1 MGILDQGVSLSK
13 SSRDLKQEDVVEAIW
28 NNKGRGWLN
37 ICGGL
42 GKTRIALMFI
52 ERTFAV
58 RPLWRARIIVPTTE
72 LKTQWESAIR
82 DRNIP
87 NCTVSV
93 INGVTLKE
101 EEILEEI
108 VFLDESN
115 LLLKGK
121 IFSRIFSL
129 CKGHC
134 LIPMSGTYSEDDKRI
149 MNALMPCIYTITQR
163 EAEENGWVSQSIEY
177 NLGIELTQPER
188 EYYDKNNIVVDETFA
203 TFGQDFHTA
212 MECLTYGGALNYV
225 KANGIQGPSY
235 EILAKEYS
243 RKANIWQDATQKR
256 VKFIQNHLG
265 KIKTVAE
272 ILKALPDRKAITFG
286 ASIDAA
292 EKLTELLPNSKTY
305 HSQIKGQELPNEL
318 LEKYGFKVGKKGST
332 TKLGAK
338 KVRELYIKMFNA
350 GDFTR
355 LNTVRAADLGLDIS
369 GCNCSIVYGRNSKP
383 EKNSQREWRSTRYEG
398 EDKLALIVNV
408 YLKDTQ
414 DMRWL
419 SKVQKGKKGVIK
431 VNSVEEL
438 VNDFKKRI

>member
-1 MGILDQGVSLSK
+1 M
-13 SSRDLKQEDVVEAIW
+13 QEEVVESIIKHKGRCYLDVVGAA
-28 NNKGRGWLN
+28 
-37 ICGGL
+37 
-42 GKTRIALMFI
+42 GKTRMAILFILRVQAL
-52 ERTFAV
+52 
-58 RPLWRARIIVPTTE
+58 RPAYRVSVIVPTDN
-72 LKTQWESAIR
+72 LKEQWELELPKW
-82 DRNIP
+82 NVT
-87 NCTVSV
+87 NYQVLV
-93 INGVTLKE
+93 INGVTIKNEPLNT
-101 EEILEEI
+101 EITI
-108 VFLDESN
+108 IDEAA
-115 LLLKGK
+115 LFCIGRV
-121 IFSRIFSL
+121 FSRIFEL
-129 CKGHC
+129 ANGAY
-134 LIPMSGTYSEDDKRI
+134 LVALSGTWSSDNKRI
-149 MNALMPCIYTITQR
+149 IGSFLPCAYTLTKQEAL
-163 EAEENGWVSQSIEY
+163 EKGWVSDSIEY
-177 NLGIELTQPER
+177 NLGLELTLPER

-318 LEKYGFKVGKKGST
+318 LEKYGFKVGKKGSA

-369 GCNCSIVYGRNSKP
+369 GCNASIVYGRNSKP
-383 EKNSQREWRSTRYEG
+383 EKNSQREWRSTRHEG

-408 YLKDTQ
+408 YLKDSK
-414 DMRWL
+414 DEHWL
-419 SKVQKGKKGVIK
+419 KSCQKGKKGIIK
-431 VNSVEEL
+431 VNSISEL
-438 VNDFKKRI
+438 VENFKKRLDGR